1 MFFHFGHGN
10 RQYAGRN
17 ILSMSIWK
25 IATTL
30 LKPESDLLEPNE
42 EFIKLNYGVG
52 DKKGPINKRV
62 KRRVFF
68 PFAR

>member
-1 MFFHFGHGN
+1 
-10 RQYAGRN
+10 
-17 ILSMSIWK
+17 MSIWK